1 MSEVHR
7 FLMALK
13 PGPED
18 IDLLGHVS
26 NIVYVRWLQEI
37 ATAHWKAIATL
48 EEQARL
54 IWAVIRHE
62 IDYVKACHL
71 GETLTAETWADNP
84 RGPRFDRLIRIFG
97 PGGDTRM
104 VSRTTWVLVDRA
116 RLKPLRVPKDLIDRF
131 LGVEAPQEVE
141 QA

>member
-1 MSEVHR
+1 
-7 FLMALK
+7 MAATFRTEIT

-37 ATAHWKAIATL
+37 ATAHWQAVATI

-62 IDYVKACHL
+62 IDYLKACHL
-71 GETLTAETWADNP
+71 GETLIAETWADNP
-84 RGPRFDRLIRIFG
+84 KGARFDRLIRIFG

-104 VSRTTWVLVDRA
+104 ESRTTWVLVDRA
-116 RLKPLRVPKDLIDRF
+116 RLRPLRVPADLVDRF
-131 LGVEAPQEVE
+131 LGR
-141 QA
+141 QAD

>member
-1 MSEVHR
+1 MRDVPR
-7 FLMALK
+7 FQLAIE
-13 PGPED
+13 PRPDD
-18 IDLLGHVS
+18 IDILGHVS

-37 ATAHWKAIATL
+37 ATAHWQAVATL

-62 IDYVKACHL
+62 IDYRKASHL

-97 PGGDTRM
+97 PAGDMRLE
-104 VSRTTWVLVDRA
+104 SRTTWVLVDRA
-116 RLKPLRVPKDLIDRF
+116 RLKPLRVPADLVARF
-131 LGVEAPQEVE
+131 LGRA
-141 QA
+141 